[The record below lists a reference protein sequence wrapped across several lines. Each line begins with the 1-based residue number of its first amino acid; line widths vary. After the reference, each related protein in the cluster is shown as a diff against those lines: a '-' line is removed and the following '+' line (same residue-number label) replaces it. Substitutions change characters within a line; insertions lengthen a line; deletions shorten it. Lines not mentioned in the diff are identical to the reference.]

1 MKERTK
7 ALLQEMNRGI
17 YEKETEVA
25 LSLLAAVAG
34 ESIIIL
40 ARLRLRLT
48 PFISYMYICSEN
60 TWCLQA

>member
-1 MKERTK
+1 MVT
-7 ALLQEMNRGI
+7 Q
-17 YEKETEVA
+17 
-25 LSLLAAVAG
+25 
-34 ESIIIL
+34 